1 MGHGGYL
8 VYTRSKF
15 RARKENIFSSR
26 MYYVMSLSSWLHG
39 ASKFMEGS
47 TRTNL
52 CNELLFA
59 LNSKHFHALVYFMAL
74 ARHARLNVFCL
85 S

>member
-8 VYTRSKF
+8 VYARSKF
-15 RARKENIFSSR
+15 RVRKEHFFPVKNVLRPS
-26 MYYVMSLSSWLHG
+26 SSWRYG

-47 TRTNL
+47 TRTNP
-52 CNELLFA
+52 CYELLFA
-59 LNSKHFHALVYFMAL
+59 LASKHFHALVYFMTL
-74 ARHARLNVFCL
+74 ARRARHNLFCV